1 MSAASNPLRP
11 PARRT
16 GLWIAGILACSALFV
31 ALYEYFVR
39 SASGQ
44 LIEFSLLNASEH
56 FEHPLPT
63 MDLSMGWNMVLVVA
77 VPAALFIAIAVAR
90 QKFMAALIAVG
101 TVVGANLSTQL
112 LKHNWLDKPM
122 LAEGP
127 EWPPYWMNNTLP
139 SGHTTMVTSIAV
151 AVFLIASPRQRPFF
165 AVLIAF
171 YAGTVGAYTFIET
184 WHTPADV
191 MTAYLMVGAWALAGG
206 WLIMRA
212 EPRNNTVLHDAV
224 PDVVPAAGFSWF
236 LGVVVTVGGLLCLIF
251 GGGWSAMAAS
261 RADPSLW
268 HWFAG
273 VLLSFGPAFL
283 TAGAAINFFG
293 AETGRRQR
301 GAEVPSPRGERLVYP
316 VPPELRELYKRV

>member
-1 MSAASNPLRP
+1 M
-11 PARRT
+11 
-16 GLWIAGILACSALFV
+16 
-31 ALYEYFVR
+31 R
-39 SASGQ
+39 SYTGQ

-63 MDLSMGWNMVLVVA
+63 MNLSVPWNMVLVVA
-77 VPAALFIAIAVAR
+77 VPAALFIALAVAR

-101 TVVGANLSTQL
+101 TVVGANLSTQV
-112 LKHNWLDKPM
+112 LKHSWLDKPM

-127 EWPPYWMNNTLP
+127 EWPAYWVNNTLP
-139 SGHTTMVTSIAV
+139 SGHTTMATSIAV

-191 MTAYLMVGAWALAGG
+191 MAAYLVVAAWALAGG
-206 WLIMRA
+206 WLIMRS
-212 EPRNNTVLHDAV
+212 EPRNNTVVHDAA
-224 PDVVPAAGFSWF
+224 PDVVAAAGFSWF
-236 LGVVVTVGGLLCLIF
+236 VGLVLTVGGLLCVVF

-261 RADPSLW
+261 RGDVSLW

-283 TAGAAINFFG
+283 TSAAAISFFA

-301 GAEVPSPRGERLVYP
+301 GADVPTPKGERLIYP
-316 VPPELRELYKRV
+316 IPPELRELYHRV